1 MVAWSC
7 FYSSSEVNI
16 SEGKLWI
23 KEKAMRGPA
32 SHVSENGQYT
42 DGLIR
47 PAATVSDKLD
57 TNLCPN
63 NIKVF
68 DRWFSFILGSIFIF
82 CCFYV

>member
-7 FYSSSEVNI
+7 FYSSSELNI

-23 KEKAMRGPA
+23 REKAMRGPA

-42 DGLIR
+42 DGLIK

-57 TNLCPN
+57 TNLCPA
-63 NIKVF
+63 NIKVCICGLLI
-68 DRWFSFILGSIFIF
+68 ILYIFM
-82 CCFYV
+82 YSSV